1 MEQRRCELACHLPM
15 RKNHLLLI
23 ILLLTLIGHSCKPHA
38 DINHNSLIGDWQW
51 VRQTN
56 ASVIN
61 GTPYDTLTPANTGIA
76 RMLTFHSDST
86 YSVYTSAPG
95 QPLTEN
101 GNFRMK
107 EVITPGGGIKLLD
120 FIHNGRDSTV
130 NHTLSHDSLY
140 ISYPHI
146 IGKYTVDIYTRII
159 PI

>member
-1 MEQRRCELACHLPM
+1 M
-15 RKNHLLLI
+15 KGNHLLLI
-23 ILLLTLIGHSCKPHA
+23 ILLLTLIGYSCKPHA

-61 GTPYDTLTPANTGIA
+61 GPPYDTLTPANTGIT
-76 RMLTFHSDST
+76 RLLTFHSDST
-86 YSVYTSAPG
+86 YSTFTSNASS
-95 QPLTEN
+95 QPLSES
-101 GNFRMK
+101 GNFKMK
-107 EVITPGGGIKLLD
+107 QVLTPGGPIKLLD
-120 FIHNGRDSTV
+120 FIHNGIDSTV

-140 ISYPHI
+140 ISYPHF